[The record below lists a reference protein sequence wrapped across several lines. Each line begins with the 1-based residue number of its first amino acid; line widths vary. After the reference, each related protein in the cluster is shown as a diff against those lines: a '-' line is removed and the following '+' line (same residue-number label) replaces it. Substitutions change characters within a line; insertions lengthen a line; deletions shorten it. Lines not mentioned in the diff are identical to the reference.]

1 MISIMKET
9 IYCESICTALAEV
22 RKTCG
27 EEIYNKILGCLPNL
41 TKSVGQ
47 EKISKY
53 MNTALLTVENIQ
65 SANKPTNGNI
75 DRLNQEAEFLERCY
89 YDSVMFKNGKQFWEH
104 FIALIGTEW
113 EEKIRKEVYKEVYFD
128 FPFDMSVLYGKEVP
142 SLSQII
148 KELITIDPKLDYV
161 ILLKCAKEV
170 FYECYDSEFE
180 VYSVNEYGE
189 LHGYYWP
196 IVPEGFANLFRQ
208 DLIHAVK
215 KRDLTIFNKL
225 LCSLPLLKS
234 LPKFTYKPQRLMNQ
248 D

>member
-1 MISIMKET
+1 MKETKEMNQT

-22 RKTCG
+22 RKTRG

-41 TKSVGQ
+41 TKSVDQ

-75 DRLNQEAEFLERCY
+75 DSLSQTAELLERCY
-89 YDSVMFKNGKQFWEH
+89 YHSDIVKNGKQFWEH

-148 KELITIDPKLDYV
+148 KELLTIDPKLDYV

-189 LHGYYWP
+189 LYGYYW
-196 IVPEGFANLFRQ
+196 R
-208 DLIHAVK
+208 
-215 KRDLTIFNKL
+215 
-225 LCSLPLLKS
+225 
-234 LPKFTYKPQRLMNQ
+234 
-248 D
+248 